1 MIILLWSNGGGFD
14 LRLIG
19 LTEYVTVFFLYIL
32 SQKHHSFTKSWRSH
46 IKSSWPPE
54 GAAGLRPAVSTY
66 PVRHKRSCGFC
77 FLRRVRPVP
86 VRCTCGPETVRAAHT
101 EDHSGSGVLL
111 CPGSAGLVL
120 VIVVGVVRTGRLT
133 LVQVLSDHCTV
144 GYFCNNKT
152 TAEKYFPLRKK
163 KRSRLSS
170 CAEIFS
176 LIGWYCRWGD
186 VSGERSDIHG
196 QKQRSTQPWRFSQKV
211 VQKLTFWVILR
222 TQACVCVFSQFES
235 LSPNLCLFKL
245 SPLFDLSSCACWL
258 MSDKPRTSFES
269 AKISWVKV
277 KVCKDQNHTSKT
289 LRLRSK
295 WQQTQ
300 RKSQFCPPTPPQRP
314 PTPRCS
320 LPPLHP
326 HPHPGQFNLWWILL

>member
-14 LRLIG
+14 LRVIG
-19 LTEYVTVFFLYIL
+19 LTEYVTVFFLYIV

-163 KRSRLSS
+163 K
-170 CAEIFS
+170 
-176 LIGWYCRWGD
+176 
-186 VSGERSDIHG
+186 
-196 QKQRSTQPWRFSQKV
+196 
-211 VQKLTFWVILR
+211 
-222 TQACVCVFSQFES
+222 
-235 LSPNLCLFKL
+235 
-245 SPLFDLSSCACWL
+245 
-258 MSDKPRTSFES
+258 
-269 AKISWVKV
+269 KISSFFMCWDLLPDWLILSVRR
-277 KVCKDQNHTSKT
+277 CQWWEIWHPRPKT
-289 LRLRSK
+289 K
-295 WQQTQ
+295 I
-300 RKSQFCPPTPPQRP
+300 
-314 PTPRCS
+314 
-320 LPPLHP
+320 
-326 HPHPGQFNLWWILL
+326 NAAMEI